1 MGKVAC
7 HLVLLVKQIKMS
19 TKVVNIFVLVL
30 VKINCN
36 KVKLDLLVKIELFQA
51 VIQEEETTKGLIQY
65 KVFSI
70 MSVQTNHQ
78 IRQSINLLVVICTIT
93 TILMFLL
100 QIILSNN
107 QLLVVKRLNKLN
119 QIRAQNL
126 LAIINKNNQLE
137 EMEVIKTRMLN
148 KILH

>member
-1 MGKVAC
+1 
-7 HLVLLVKQIKMS
+7 MS

-51 VIQEEETTKGLIQY
+51 VIQEEETTKGLIQS

-93 TILMFLL
+93 TISMFLQ
-100 QIILSNN
+100 QIIPSNN
-107 QLLVVKRLNKLN
+107 QLLVAKRLNKLN
-119 QIRAQNL
+119 QIRVQNL

-137 EMEVIKTRMLN
+137 EMEVIKPRTLN

>member
-107 QLLVVKRLNKLN
+107 QLLVAKRLNKLN

>member
-1 MGKVAC
+1 LGKVAC

-107 QLLVVKRLNKLN
+107 QLLVAKRLNKLN

>member
-1 MGKVAC
+1 LGKVAC

>member
-51 VIQEEETTKGLIQY
+51 VIQEEETTKGLIQS

-93 TILMFLL
+93 TISMFLQ
-100 QIILSNN
+100 QIIPSNN
-107 QLLVVKRLNKLN
+107 QLLVAKRLNKLN
-119 QIRAQNL
+119 QIRVQNL

-137 EMEVIKTRMLN
+137 EMEVIKPRTLN